1 MAQTPYPECT
11 DCTFNEPHQLYGK
24 GQTISGRIKGFF
36 GGNVKK
42 GPICILAPKQNIIA
56 TTTTDEKGEFIVN
69 TSFRDSTTFLVQAR
83 TKRGFAGVD
92 IVIDTPQYPIASH
105 KSPFH
110 DGTAT
115 FMEDYLLNT
124 RDQYYMEGGMRVY
137 NLKEVVVTGSRKGQ
151 FRKYLHRR
159 YQHLHDRG
167 GQTGRIRCTNSF

>member
-1 MAQTPYPECT
+1 M
-11 DCTFNEPHQLYGK
+11 
-24 GQTISGRIKGFF
+24 
-36 GGNVKK
+36 
-42 GPICILAPKQNIIA
+42 
-56 TTTTDEKGEFIVN
+56 N

-92 IVIDTPQYPIASH
+92 IVIDTPQYPATSH

-137 NLKEVVVTGSRKGQ
+137 NLKEVVVTGSRKKASSE
-151 FRKYLHRR
+151 KYLHRR
-159 YQHLHDRG
+159 YQHLHDRR

>member
-1 MAQTPYPECT
+1 MMTHGWRRYKFDNVLRAPSLNFTNYIE
-11 DCTFNEPHQLYGK
+11 K

-42 GPICILAPKQNIIA
+42 GPIVLLAPKQNIIA

-69 TSFRDSTTFLVQAR
+69 TSFRDSTTFLIQAR

-92 IVIDTPQYPIASH
+92 IEIEKPEYPVAFH
-105 KSPFH
+105 KSPFR
-110 DGTAT
+110 DGAAT

-137 NLKEVVVTGSRKGQ
+137 NLKEVA
-151 FRKYLHRR
+151 
-159 YQHLHDRG
+159 
-167 GQTGRIRCTNSF
+167 

>member
-1 MAQTPYPECT
+1 MMTHGWRRHHIKNVVTPPSLNLANYIE
-11 DCTFNEPHQLYGK
+11 K

-42 GPICILAPKQNIIA
+42 GPICVLAPKQKIVA

-69 TSFRDSTTFLVQAR
+69 TSFKDSTTFLVQAR

-92 IVIDTPQYPIASH
+92 IEIDTPKYPAASP
-105 KSPFH
+105 KSPFRNEA
-110 DGTAT
+110 AT

-137 NLKEVVVTGSRKGQ
+137 NLKEVLVT
-151 FRKYLHRR
+151 
-159 YQHLHDRG
+159 
-167 GQTGRIRCTNSF
+167 

>member
-1 MAQTPYPECT
+1 MNLTNYME
-11 DCTFNEPHQLYGK
+11 K

-92 IVIDTPQYPIASH
+92 IVIDTPQYPATSH

-137 NLKEVVVTGSRKGQ
+137 NLKEVVVTGSRKRPVQKVFTQEVSTPTRSKGTDWKDSVHKQ
-151 FRKYLHRR
+151 LSMQSPDFRALA
-159 YQHLHDRG
+159 
-167 GQTGRIRCTNSF
+167 